1 MFMFF
6 EHMHDAFP
14 FVFFFGLSRLLW
26 LALIILLVWSLVRM
40 FRSRN
45 IHWSQ
50 PMTPYTPNMPFPGHP
65 LSTAPV
71 TERKPNEPVYQPSA
85 LDILNRRYA
94 SGEIDETTFENMR
107 ERILATQK
115 PEQQA

>member
-1 MFMFF
+1 MFF

-14 FVFFFGLSRLLW
+14 FVFLFGLSRLLW
-26 LALIILLVWSLVRM
+26 LALIILLVWFLVRT

-45 IHWSQ
+45 IHWGQ
-50 PMTPYTPNMPFPGHP
+50 PMTPYTPSMPFPGHP
-65 LSTAPV
+65 LGTAPV
-71 TERKPNEPVYQPSA
+71 TERRPDEPVNQPSA

-94 SGEIDETTFENMR
+94 SGEIDETTFLNMR

>member
-1 MFMFF
+1 MFF

-45 IHWSQ
+45 IHWGQ
-50 PMTPYTPNMPFPGHP
+50 PMAPYTPTMPFPGHP

-94 SGEIDETTFENMR
+94 SGEIDETMFENMR
-107 ERILATQK
+107 ERIQATQK

>member
-1 MFMFF
+1 MFF

-14 FVFFFGLSRLLW
+14 FVFLFGLSRLLW
-26 LALIILLVWSLVRM
+26 LALIILLVWSLVRL

-45 IHWSQ
+45 IHWGQ
-50 PMTPYTPNMPFPGHP
+50 PMTPYTPNMPFTGHP
-65 LSTAPV
+65 LGTAPV
-71 TERKPNEPVYQPSA
+71 TERRPDGIVNQPSA

-94 SGEIDETTFENMR
+94 SGEIDEATFGNMR
-107 ERILATQK
+107 ERILATQM

>member
-1 MFMFF
+1 MFF

-71 TERKPNEPVYQPSA
+71 TERKPDEPIYQPSA

-94 SGEIDETTFENMR
+94 SGEIDETMFENMR
-107 ERILATQK
+107 ERIQATQK

>member
-1 MFMFF
+1 MFLG
-6 EHMHDAFP
+6 HMHGAFP

-26 LALIILLVWSLVRM
+26 LALIILLVWSLVRL

-45 IHWSQ
+45 THWGQ
-50 PMTPYTPNMPFPGHP
+50 PMAPYTPNMPFPGHP
-65 LSTAPV
+65 LGTAPV
-71 TERKPNEPVYQPSA
+71 TERKPDEPVYQPSA

-94 SGEIDETTFENMR
+94 SGEIDEASFSNMR